1 MHLLDWLPDDSGL
14 SPHGFCL
21 TWQPGLLAI
30 NAGSDAV
37 TMLAYYSIPLTL
49 LWFLRRRR
57 DLPHAWIGALFIAFI
72 VACGTTHAMSI
83 LTLWVPAYP
92 AEGAVKL
99 ITAALSIATAIM
111 LWPLVPKLLATPSAS
126 QMAALNQELRATV
139 AEQDRTAK
147 LLGDSEQRLL
157 VAQETMR
164 RSNEELERRV
174 AERTAELVR
183 LNETIGKNEARFR
196 GVVEAAPNGI
206 VMVDAAG
213 AIEMVNAQAERMF
226 GYARNEMLG
235 RPIEMLLPERF
246 RNGHPAQRT
255 GFFTRPTSRPMGGGR
270 DLYALRKDGSEFRVE
285 IGLNPIETEQGISV
299 LSAIVDISARVKME
313 AQLRQSQK
321 MEAVGRLTAGVAHD
335 FNNLLQALGGSL
347 ELVQDEVADRP
358 MALEYA
364 QIAHRAALRGGELT
378 NRLLAFSRQQVL
390 KTRPVPIRKLLDDAE
405 QLIGHL
411 FDGNTEIV
419 VLPGPVALS
428 ALADA
433 AQLEAAIIN
442 LAVNARDAM
451 TPGGRLRISA
461 YEAEADPAMALAPG
475 RYTVIAVADTGAGMD
490 EATLAQACEPFFSTK
505 GLNGSG
511 LGLSMVQG
519 FARQSDGDVRIISA
533 PGQGTTVEIWLQSAT
548 VLHAPPPPE
557 PVRQQAHG
565 RVLLVDDAPDVLLT
579 VGAFLRQ
586 AGLEVTRVENGDL
599 AMARLLAGERFN
611 AIVTDFAMPGLNG
624 LDLLV
629 QARELD
635 PSMGG
640 LIITGFSS
648 PEMLRGLDH
657 LVVLRKPFSRA
668 ELIEQVSQLIEVGQR
683 A

>member
-1 MHLLDWLPDDSGL
+1 
-14 SPHGFCL
+14 
-21 TWQPGLLAI
+21 
-30 NAGSDAV
+30 
-37 TMLAYYSIPLTL
+37 
-49 LWFLRRRR
+49 
-57 DLPHAWIGALFIAFI
+57 
-72 VACGTTHAMSI
+72 
-83 LTLWVPAYP
+83 
-92 AEGAVKL
+92 
-99 ITAALSIATAIM
+99 
-111 LWPLVPKLLATPSAS
+111 
-126 QMAALNQELRATV
+126 
-139 AEQDRTAK
+139 
-147 LLGDSEQRLL
+147 
-157 VAQETMR
+157 
-164 RSNEELERRV
+164 
-174 AERTAELVR
+174 
-183 LNETIGKNEARFR
+183 
-196 GVVEAAPNGI
+196 
-206 VMVDAAG
+206 
-213 AIEMVNAQAERMF
+213 
-226 GYARNEMLG
+226 
-235 RPIEMLLPERF
+235 
-246 RNGHPAQRT
+246 
-255 GFFTRPTSRPMGGGR
+255 
-270 DLYALRKDGSEFRVE
+270 
-285 IGLNPIETEQGISV
+285 
-299 LSAIVDISARVKME
+299 
-313 AQLRQSQK
+313 
-321 MEAVGRLTAGVAHD
+321 
-335 FNNLLQALGGSL
+335 
-347 ELVQDEVADRP
+347 
-358 MALEYA
+358 
-364 QIAHRAALRGGELT
+364 
-378 NRLLAFSRQQVL
+378 
-390 KTRPVPIRKLLDDAE
+390 
-405 QLIGHL
+405 
-411 FDGNTEIV
+411 
-419 VLPGPVALS
+419 
-428 ALADA
+428 
-433 AQLEAAIIN
+433 
-442 LAVNARDAM
+442 
-451 TPGGRLRISA
+451 
-461 YEAEADPAMALAPG
+461 
-475 RYTVIAVADTGAGMD
+475 VIAVADTGAGMD